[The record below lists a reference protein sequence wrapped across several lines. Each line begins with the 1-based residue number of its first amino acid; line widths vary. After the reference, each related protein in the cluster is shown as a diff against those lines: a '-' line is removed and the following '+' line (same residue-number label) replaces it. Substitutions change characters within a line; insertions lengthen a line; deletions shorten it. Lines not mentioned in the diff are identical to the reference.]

1 MSGVAFV
8 GHCLLNQN
16 AKVEGGAR
24 CPGIYSP
31 LVDVLRT
38 HGWRIEQLPCPELAF
53 TGLNRFWA
61 VREQYDTAAY
71 RRYCKRIASAVAVA
85 IDVHIREGRHVVLVV
100 SRSVPRWAYA
110 FTSSDPHRG
119 GRPQWPDG
127 SGELAPGEGIFI
139 EELRSEL
146 ASRGIREPRIMG
158 ITHQLPDHDE
168 RVERTRLE
176 VFFGN

>member
-1 MSGVAFV
+1 M
-8 GHCLLNQN
+8 
-16 AKVEGGAR
+16 
-24 CPGIYSP
+24 
-31 LVDVLRT
+31 
-38 HGWRIEQLPCPELAF
+38 PCPELAF
-53 TGLNRFWA
+53 TELNRFWA

-71 RRYCKRIASAVAVA
+71 RRHCKRIASAVAGA
-85 IDVHIREGRHVVLVV
+85 IDVHTREGRHVVLVGV
-100 SRSVPRWAYA
+100 EGSPSMGVCI
-110 FTSSDPHRG
+110 TSSEAHRG

-176 VFFGN
+176 SFFGN